1 MRKYVW
7 STGTAAM
14 MAAGLFFAEPFPAQ
28 AAEPMPAGVS
38 VDGESLEGLTEAEAE
53 EQVQSRVDE
62 KLAREVALTI
72 GEMSFAASSGDLG
85 IAWKNEDQ
93 VRQALKDA
101 EVKGNLIQ
109 RYMKKKDLEAEPV
122 DLELE
127 FSADPEKISAFVDAE
142 CKDAVREAS
151 DASITRENG
160 EFVLTPSVVGT
171 TVDPEATGAAIG
183 EAVSQADGA
192 SGTVSAAA
200 VVTEKQP
207 EITTEE
213 LSSIKDV
220 LGTFSTS
227 FKTSGA
233 SRSTNLQVG
242 AAKINGRVLMPGEVL
257 SGYECMQ
264 PFTVANG
271 YRAATAYEN
280 GRSVD
285 SIGGG
290 VCQISTT
297 LYNASLLAALE
308 IVQRQNHS
316 MTVGYVKPSMDA
328 AIAGTYKDIKI
339 RNPYDT
345 PIYVEG
351 VTSGKTLTFTIY
363 GKETRPAN
371 RTLKFES
378 VTLQVM
384 GAGAPIEQV
393 DNSLAPGARVKVDS
407 GHTGL
412 KSELYKCVYVDG
424 ELKERTLLNKDTYNA
439 SRPIYRVGP
448 AAPAVT
454 DPGAAVPGA
463 DPAAPSGGTSETPA
477 GTTPPAVPETPAAE
491 NTPPSE
497 VPQGPGYTPGPG
509 MPGDPA
515 GNSSPGG
522 NEGPGQNAGPGGPG
536 AENGGGA
543 PGPGGE
549 PGPGNPA
556 GPGA

>member
-1 MRKYVW
+1 
-7 STGTAAM
+7 
-14 MAAGLFFAEPFPAQ
+14 
-28 AAEPMPAGVS
+28 
-38 VDGESLEGLTEAEAE
+38 
-53 EQVQSRVDE
+53 
-62 KLAREVALTI
+62 
-72 GEMSFAASSGDLG
+72 
-85 IAWKNEDQ
+85 
-93 VRQALKDA
+93 
-101 EVKGNLIQ
+101 
-109 RYMKKKDLEAEPV
+109 
-122 DLELE
+122 
-127 FSADPEKISAFVDAE
+127 
-142 CKDAVREAS
+142 
-151 DASITRENG
+151 
-160 EFVLTPSVVGT
+160 
-171 TVDPEATGAAIG
+171 
-183 EAVSQADGA
+183 
-192 SGTVSAAA
+192 
-200 VVTEKQP
+200 
-207 EITTEE
+207 
-213 LSSIKDV
+213 
-220 LGTFSTS
+220 
-227 FKTSGA
+227 
-233 SRSTNLQVG
+233 
-242 AAKINGRVLMPGEVL
+242 
-257 SGYECMQ
+257 
-264 PFTVANG
+264 
-271 YRAATAYEN
+271 
-280 GRSVD
+280 
-285 SIGGG
+285 
-290 VCQISTT
+290 
-297 LYNASLLAALE
+297 
-308 IVQRQNHS
+308 

-463 DPAAPSGGTSETPA
+463 DPAAPSGGTPETPA

-491 NTPPSE
+491 NTPPAE

-536 AENGGGA
+536 A

>member
-1 MRKYVW
+1 M
-7 STGTAAM
+7 
-14 MAAGLFFAEPFPAQ
+14 
-28 AAEPMPAGVS
+28 
-38 VDGESLEGLTEAEAE
+38 
-53 EQVQSRVDE
+53 
-62 KLAREVALTI
+62 
-72 GEMSFAASSGDLG
+72 
-85 IAWKNEDQ
+85 
-93 VRQALKDA
+93 
-101 EVKGNLIQ
+101 
-109 RYMKKKDLEAEPV
+109 
-122 DLELE
+122 
-127 FSADPEKISAFVDAE
+127 DAE
-142 CKDAVREAS
+142 CKDVVPEAS
-151 DASITRENG
+151 DASITRANG

-171 TVDPEATGAAIG
+171 TVDLEATGAAIG
-183 EAVSQADGA
+183 EAFSQADGA

-297 LYNASLLAALE
+297 LYNASLLAELE

-439 SRPIYRVGP
+439 SRPHLPDGTGGSGGNGSGGSGTWSRSGGSVLAQILGN
-448 AAPAVT
+448 ACGNHASGST
-454 DPGAAVPGA
+454 GDPGGGKYA
-463 DPAAPSGGTSETPA
+463 SGGGSA
-477 GTTPPAVPETPAAE
+477 GARLYAWSGDARR
-491 NTPPSE
+491 
-497 VPQGPGYTPGPG
+497 PGWKQQSGRK
-509 MPGDPA
+509 
-515 GNSSPGG
+515 
-522 NEGPGQNAGPGGPG
+522 
-536 AENGGGA
+536 
-543 PGPGGE
+543 
-549 PGPGNPA
+549 
-556 GPGA
+556 